1 MAQRKRSLTEIESI
15 LGRPCTHAVRF
26 VGGRSVGRSRW
37 GDYCRPC
44 AQIVARRELEQR
56 QGLRLSWKPR
66 PRKPTDEVR

>member
-15 LGRPCTHAVRF
+15 LGRPCTHAVGPGKRN
-26 VGGRSVGRSRW
+26 RW

-56 QGLRLSWKPR
+56 QGLRLGWKPR
-66 PRKPTDEVR
+66 VRKPTEEVS